1 MPDEMVTPTSDSPAG
16 ATGLGDAVT
25 DFIRDNAGSEDNSQ
39 WAIGEHE
46 GQNAD
51 PEYDG
56 YDGEYTEDAEDYD
69 SVADEIL
76 GIQQQGYEQGH
87 EDPNPVPYERFREV
101 NERARQ
107 AAEYEARLNRW
118 GRVID
123 QLESQGFQD
132 ADQVDAM
139 LAQQQQQAQE
149 DQIRQRYQQLAD
161 SQLLDPALAQ
171 AQQEAEIIKLRYEQQ
186 MQQVQGYML
195 SQQRDAA
202 YEQFPLAARAPEL
215 VDNLIDAGW
224 DPYQATQAV
233 HNQVQT
239 LTRSLVPEIAS
250 RMQSSRRVP
259 QPLGQGQAARATPTG
274 GGNGRQQVSGW
285 GALLGIQRGR
295 GTL

>member
-1 MPDEMVTPTSDSPAG
+1 MVMPTPDSPAG

-25 DFIRDNAGSEDNSQ
+25 DFIRDAAGSEDNSQ

-46 GQNAD
+46 GQDAD
-51 PEYDG
+51 PAYEE
-56 YDGEYTEDAEDYD
+56 YDGEYVEDGEDYD

-76 GIQQQGYEQGH
+76 GVNQGYQDQGH
-87 EDPNPVPYERFREV
+87 NDPNPVPYERFREV

-118 GRVID
+118 GRVIE

-139 LAQQQQQAQE
+139 LAQQQQQQQE
-149 DQIRQRYQQLAD
+149 DSIRQRYQQLAD

-202 YEQFPLAARAPEL
+202 YEQFPLAQRAPEL

-224 DPYQATQAV
+224 DPHQATQAV

-274 GGNGRQQVSGW
+274 GGNGRQQPSGW